1 MVQTWWLADKVREHD
16 GIIAD
21 GAIRSGKTMCMSMA
35 YVTWS
40 MEEFDGENFIIA
52 GKTVGSCRRN
62 VITPLKRML
71 KTLGYVVEDHRSE
84 NYLTIRK
91 NGKENYYYVFGG
103 KDEASQDLVQ
113 GITAAG
119 CFFDEVALM
128 PESFVNQATGR
139 CSVDGSKFWFNCN
152 PAGPYHWFKLTWLDK
167 AEEKNLLHIHFTM
180 DDNPSL
186 SERIKARYRGMYSG
200 VFFKRYILGL
210 WVMAE
215 GLIYDMFN
223 PEKHVV
229 APEVIPPILPNSYH
243 VSCDYGTQNATVF
256 HLWGKGNDGVWYC
269 LREYYYSGRDTEL
282 QKTDAEYADDLT
294 DMLRGIKPQKVVVDP
309 SAASFIA
316 ELKKRGFRVKK
327 ASNDVLDGIRFFAS
341 LLANNSVRF
350 CSDCRMTLQEF
361 ASYVWDAKAA
371 ERGEDKPVKVFDHA
385 MDSVRYFGYTI
396 IRRPTGVSVMKK

>member
-1 MVQTWWLADKVREHD
+1 MQTWWLAEKVRDHD

-21 GAIRSGKTMCMSMA
+21 GAIRSGKTMCMSMT
-35 YVTWS
+35 YITWS
-40 MEEFDGENFIIA
+40 MENFDGENFIIA

-62 VITPLKRML
+62 VITPLKKMIAS
-71 KTLGYVVEDHRSE
+71 LGYVVEDHRSD

-119 CFFDEVALM
+119 AFFDEVALM

-152 PAGPYHWFKLTWLDK
+152 PESPYHWFKLNWLDN
-167 AEEKNLLHIHFTM
+167 ADEKNLLHLPFPM
-180 DDNPSL
+180 EDNPSL
-186 SERIKARYRGMYSG
+186 SEKIKNRYRNMYSG

-215 GLIYDMFN
+215 GVIYDMFDLD
-223 PEKHVV
+223 KHV
-229 APEVIPPILPNSYH
+229 ADPADIPAIQPNSYY

-256 HLWGKGNDGVWYC
+256 HLWGKGIDGVWYC
-269 LREYYYSGRDTEL
+269 IREYYYSGRDAAV
-282 QKTDAEYADDLT
+282 QKTDTEYADDMEKWL
-294 DMLRGIKPQKVVVDP
+294 DGIKPQKIVVDP

-316 ELKKRGFRVKK
+316 ELKKRRFSIKK
-327 ASNDVLDGIRFFAS
+327 AKNDVLDGIRFFAS
-341 LLANNSVRF
+341 LLMNYSVKF
-350 CSDCRMTLQEF
+350 SSECKMTLREF
-361 ASYVWDAKAA
+361 SSYVWDAKAS
-371 ERGEDKPVKVFDHA
+371 EHGEDKPVKVFDHA
-385 MDSVRYFGYTI
+385 MDSIRYFGYTI
-396 IRRPTGVSVMKK
+396 IRKPNGLSVMK